1 MPLATTTALRQQPR
15 ADAQA
20 RLVLL
25 HGWGADADDLLIL
38 GEALVRQTRTALDVV
53 ALPAPELHPQGM
65 GRQWYGL
72 FPAEWEAVPAAQ
84 EHLKARLLELAN
96 DGLPLQA
103 TVVLGFSQGAAMALA
118 TGTTLPLAGLIAC
131 SGYPHPNWN
140 PPIQRPPV
148 LLIHGLQD
156 EVVPASAVDELSRRL
171 AKSQAELNLETFHG
185 GHTIPESVFPT
196 ICKTIDTW
204 LETPGVDA

>member
-1 MPLATTTALRQQPR
+1 
-15 ADAQA
+15 
-20 RLVLL
+20 
-25 HGWGADADDLLIL
+25 
-38 GEALVRQTRTALDVV
+38 
-53 ALPAPELHPQGM
+53 
-65 GRQWYGL
+65 
-72 FPAEWEAVPAAQ
+72 
-84 EHLKARLLELAN
+84 
-96 DGLPLQA
+96 
-103 TVVLGFSQGAAMALA
+103 MALA

-156 EVVPASAVDELSRRL
+156 EVVPASAVDELSSRL
-171 AKSQAELNLETFHG
+171 AKSQAALHLETLTG

-204 LETPGVDA
+204 LKTPGVDA